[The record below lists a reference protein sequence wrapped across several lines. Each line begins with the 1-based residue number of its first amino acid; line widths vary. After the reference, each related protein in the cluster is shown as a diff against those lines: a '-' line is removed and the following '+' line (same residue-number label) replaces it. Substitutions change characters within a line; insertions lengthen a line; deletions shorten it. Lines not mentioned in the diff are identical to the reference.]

1 MLASNKLI
9 QHFYFSYLA
18 YGLYAALLSYESS
31 LFLLEAPLKANFLLL
46 IGLLTICYYGISYL
60 YAPIIPFNERSR
72 WWSRNKKSILLLY
85 SLIGIAASFAAR
97 KVFVHESWPKQP
109 LFWVIFTLTALLSL
123 LYYGWPK
130 SKLNIR
136 RLAVYKPFIIG
147 LIWSCVTVIL
157 PTLFFDKQTFNAKI
171 FLWSFQQLVF
181 IALLAIVFD
190 IKDSSSDAEDGLN
203 TFIIQL
209 GFKRLKIFI
218 LYPLLLISCFATFFS
233 FYPFLD
239 SQLNLIFLPFV
250 PFIAAL
256 LLIKRIHEQK
266 PVLYYLAWVDGL
278 LLVKAASGIML
289 FYCKN

>member
-1 MLASNKLI
+1 
-9 QHFYFSYLA
+9 
-18 YGLYAALLSYESS
+18 
-31 LFLLEAPLKANFLLL
+31 
-46 IGLLTICYYGISYL
+46 
-60 YAPIIPFNERSR
+60 
-72 WWSRNKKSILLLY
+72 
-85 SLIGIAASFAAR
+85 
-97 KVFVHESWPKQP
+97 
-109 LFWVIFTLTALLSL
+109 
-123 LYYGWPK
+123 
-130 SKLNIR
+130 
-136 RLAVYKPFIIG
+136 LAVYKPFIIG